1 MHVLNSGILREEKG
15 YGDDEV
21 DLKIVHLGTQ
31 PAFYPSRV
39 TDGLPIY
46 PEKGENYSPS
56 FLRLNPNGE

>member
-1 MHVLNSGILREEKG
+1 MHALTFSVLREEKG

-31 PAFYPSRV
+31 SAFYPSRV
-39 TDGLPIY
+39 NDGLPLY
-46 PEKGENYSPS
+46 LEKGENYSLS